1 MMRSVAGAL
10 TERRQQY
17 IADLERGLELAVSR
31 LASLPEVEKV
41 IVFGSYRRGRRDLFT
56 DLDLLVLIRTPE
68 PFLKRME
75 RLYRLLAG
83 IGVDLD
89 LVAYTPEE
97 LEANRDQPFFRR
109 ALAEGEVVHEKR
121 G

>member
-1 MMRSVAGAL
+1 MGVVDSTL
-10 TERRQQY
+10 TERRRQY
-17 IADLERGLELAVSR
+17 AAVLERGLEVAVSR
-31 LASLPEVEKV
+31 LRSLPEVEQV
-41 IVFGSYRRGRRDLFT
+41 ILFGSYRGGRRDLFT
-56 DLDLLVLIRTPE
+56 DLDLLVVIRTPE

-83 IGVDLD
+83 TGVDLD

-97 LEANRDQPFFRR
+97 LQANRDRPFFRR
-109 ALAEGEVVHEKR
+109 VLTEGEVVYEKR